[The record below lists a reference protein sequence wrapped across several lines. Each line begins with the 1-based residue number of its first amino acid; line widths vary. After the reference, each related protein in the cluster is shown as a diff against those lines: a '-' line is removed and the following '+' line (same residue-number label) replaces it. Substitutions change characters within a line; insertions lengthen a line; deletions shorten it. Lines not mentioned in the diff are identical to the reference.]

1 MSYLSHN
8 IQNTLSIE
16 AFLIFIVQRVFTNF
30 KVEGGKRINSH
41 LSDKLDDYK
50 KAYRLGSWSVKV
62 KVSQG
67 ERVSKLKRR
76 QTYCD

>member
-50 KAYRLGSWSVKV
+50 KAYRLGS
-62 KVSQG
+62 
-67 ERVSKLKRR
+67 
-76 QTYCD
+76 